1 MLVQLLA
8 LAQQTFTCLLHL
20 YSGCYANIFIFIL
33 FGDLMPQ
40 LTGYLLVDI
49 VQNSAGSC
57 SSCCFRHGFIKKQ
70 PLTHV
75 LRAVHILMENL
86 FPLVG
91 ALDCLRCLALLFRHC
106 RACAFFR

>member
-8 LAQQTFTCLLHL
+8 FVQQAFARLLYL

-33 FGDLMPQ
+33 LCDLMPQ

-75 LRAVHILMENL
+75 LRTVHILMENL

-91 ALDCLRCLALLFRHC
+91 ALDCLRCLSLAFRH
-106 RACAFFR
+106 